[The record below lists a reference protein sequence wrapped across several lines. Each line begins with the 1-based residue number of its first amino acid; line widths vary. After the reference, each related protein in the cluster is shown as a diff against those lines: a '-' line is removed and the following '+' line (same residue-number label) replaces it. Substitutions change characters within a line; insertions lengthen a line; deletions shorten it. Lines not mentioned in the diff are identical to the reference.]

1 MWYLQSSDMLGH
13 LPDFY
18 RELQQVCTLAVP
30 ADEALDHLRSGLREI
45 VDGWYVQADSE
56 AMLQN
61 WEQLFSREENWK
73 LSMQK
78 RRQEILACFCNRP
91 PVNTYRV
98 VQVCLAMLGEGSTLR
113 LDVDEQKFICY
124 VKYRAVMEPD
134 VERRI
139 YDKVRQMIPANL
151 TIELAYDYNE
161 WQQMRVL
168 TWQQAGSKTWTEML
182 TAPIEA

>member
-1 MWYLQSSDMLGH
+1 MWYLQTSDLLGH

-18 RELQQVCTLAVP
+18 RELQEVCTLAEP
-30 ADEALDHLRSGLREI
+30 ANEALDGLRAGLREM
-45 VDGWYVQADSE
+45 VDGWYVQADSQ
-56 AMLQN
+56 AMLSN

-98 VQVCLAMLGEGSTLR
+98 IQVCLTILEEGSTLR

-134 VERRI
+134 MERRI
-139 YDKVRQMIPANL
+139 YNKVRGMIPANL
-151 TIELAYDYNE
+151 TIVLAYDYNE
-161 WQQMRVL
+161 WQQVQVL
-168 TWQQAGSKTWTEML
+168 TWEQAGEKTWDGLRTQSL
-182 TAPIEA
+182 